1 MTCSAANLL
10 EQMHKINSKALNSL
24 SHIMVGY
31 KADEFKTLES
41 ILSWNALIV
50 KFALAQSKY
59 SVSWHEELIHFCY
72 QEFIKRHDTPYGFF
86 GLNKKDLL
94 RHYSEIGHPDY
105 QQIFDDG
112 LEPVIRLFK
121 HYEETQSYFRDKLRK
136 PVLIITALPLE
147 FRSIVRRLSMI
158 LDVDKIPYTP
168 GERAMEIN
176 VNQDAFEFIFNKEN
190 DSYRN
195 VSALDDNPFDRPFFL
210 LVDGVFFSNEHYARC
225 QILLLPNYG
234 PHKSADAMEMYDR
247 KGPFGF
253 NYSEVIISGI
263 AGGLLPSNEMNLGD
277 LIVSKDIYGSETKRG
292 LENLGEGQDKLHDIE
307 IVGPRR
313 FQYDE
318 IDFNYS
324 SWCPNLIESIPIP
337 DKEFLKNYNSA
348 HIGFNKVISADVVSL
363 DTVVKAEWYRDKLLT
378 TFPSCQAV
386 EMEAFGIARYLVKEN
401 KTQNVRIIKSICDYA
416 DYRKNYLFQPYCADI
431 ASSFVQDYVLHKF
444 GKILT

>member
-1 MTCSAANLL
+1 
-10 EQMHKINSKALNSL
+10 
-24 SHIMVGY
+24 
-31 KADEFKTLES
+31 
-41 ILSWNALIV
+41 
-50 KFALAQSKY
+50 
-59 SVSWHEELIHFCY
+59 
-72 QEFIKRHDTPYGFF
+72 
-86 GLNKKDLL
+86 
-94 RHYSEIGHPDY
+94 
-105 QQIFDDG
+105 
-112 LEPVIRLFK
+112 
-121 HYEETQSYFRDKLRK
+121 
-136 PVLIITALPLE
+136 
-147 FRSIVRRLSMI
+147 
-158 LDVDKIPYTP
+158 
-168 GERAMEIN
+168 
-176 VNQDAFEFIFNKEN
+176 
-190 DSYRN
+190 
-195 VSALDDNPFDRPFFL
+195 
-210 LVDGVFFSNEHYARC
+210 
-225 QILLLPNYG
+225 
-234 PHKSADAMEMYDR
+234 MEMYDR